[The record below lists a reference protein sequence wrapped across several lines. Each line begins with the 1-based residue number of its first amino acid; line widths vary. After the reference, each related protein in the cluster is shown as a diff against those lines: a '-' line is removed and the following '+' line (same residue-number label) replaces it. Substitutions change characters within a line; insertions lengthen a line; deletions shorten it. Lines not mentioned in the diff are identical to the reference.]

1 MILEI
6 SCQEVQNTCL
16 TYYLRKEKEGGDS
29 KNGFKI
35 HYLTNLDFF
44 DRADDH
50 GDSVSKYSDD
60 LRGDNVL
67 RDKAPGKEHSLKNNR
82 KEFQNVKSDFDVFV
96 LAFKIGNS

>member
-6 SCQEVQNTCL
+6 SCKEIQNTCL
-16 TYYLRKEKEGGDS
+16 TYYLSKEKERGDS

-35 HYLTNLDFF
+35 HDLTNLDFF

-60 LRGDNVL
+60 FRWNNVL
-67 RDKAPGKEHSLKNNR
+67 RDEAPGKEHSHKNNR
-82 KEFQNVKSDFDVFV
+82 KEFQNVKSDFDVLV
-96 LAFKIGNS
+96 LAFKIGNC